1 MVLRYSACKYF
12 LQPAQKHS
20 KLIFDSYS
28 EVERNK
34 GNLSLSA
41 GLEIICTTCYVKGTA
56 TAQLTI
62 DGNFNVSQA
71 FQSFKSKVEGD
82 VYSLTNATID
92 SFETYFEKIGTDV
105 SSLDF
110 HLDDLDFPTL
120 NDTSFGLAIPDIP
133 ECQLLFEFD
142 DLELYME
149 IDTTLSAG
157 ATYTFNLYKS
167 ETPIGI
173 SAGQDLEV
181 GIVFTVDVI
190 LSVEAEIDISS
201 GFHIQLNDGVA
212 INIPMF
218 SQDISSITL

>member
-1 MVLRYSACKYF
+1 MVLRYSACTYF
-12 LQPAQKHS
+12 LQPVQKHS

-28 EVERNK
+28 EAETSE
-34 GNLSLSA
+34 GNVSLSA
-41 GLEIICTTCYVKGTA
+41 GLEIICTTCYIKGTA

-71 FQSFKSKVEGD
+71 FQNFTSKVEGD
-82 VYSLTNATID
+82 VYNLTNATID
-92 SFETYFEKIGTDV
+92 SFETYFEKIATDI

-120 NDTSFGLAIPDIP
+120 NDTSFDLAIPDIP
-133 ECQLLFEFD
+133 ECQLLFKFD
-142 DLELYME
+142 GLELYME
-149 IDTTLSAG
+149 IDTTLSTG

-212 INIPMF
+212 INIPIF
-218 SQDISSITL
+218 SQDISSITM